1 MTVLVVDD
9 QPDVV
14 RGILEGV
21 DWKKLHIDR
30 ALGAG
35 SAEEAKGIF
44 KTQQVDILLCDIEM
58 PAENGIELCAWVQQH
73 DPMVRCIILTSHA
86 EFSCAQQA
94 LKLGASDYILQPA
107 RYEVIENAL
116 QKAMLEQWEKKSL
129 SAYSKQAMQE
139 EKRIAAT
146 CYRIFCRVCGPRRI
160 QPGVCYP
167 LGSRYSQTRCASVC

>member
-30 ALGAG
+30 ALGG
-35 SAEEAKGIF
+35 RQCRRSQGIF

-86 EFSCAQQA
+86 EFSYAQQA
-94 LKLGASDYILQPA
+94 LKLGPA
-107 RYEVIENAL
+107 IIFCSPPGTKLLKTLCRKPCWNSGKKRACRRIRNRL
-116 QKAMLEQWEKKSL
+116 CRKKS
-129 SAYSKQAMQE
+129 
-139 EKRIAAT
+139 
-146 CYRIFCRVCGPRRI
+146 V
-160 QPGVCYP
+160 
-167 LGSRYSQTRCASVC
+167 